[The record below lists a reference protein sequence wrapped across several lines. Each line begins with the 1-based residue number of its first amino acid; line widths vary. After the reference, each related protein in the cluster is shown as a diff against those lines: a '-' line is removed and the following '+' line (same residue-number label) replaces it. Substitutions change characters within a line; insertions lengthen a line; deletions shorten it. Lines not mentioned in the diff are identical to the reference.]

1 MAYTITT
8 SDGSLV
14 ITIPDGQFD
23 NTTSLTLAG
32 PNAVGYGQFLDQNI
46 LQLLENFASNTSPSG
61 GNVQGQLWFNKSSQT
76 LNVFT
81 TQGYLPVSG
90 IIISTSQ
97 PVNANPGNTWY
108 DTSRNQYF
116 FYDGTNWNL
125 IGPNYTRA
133 QGVSGAIPTS
143 VNDAVVAGVTHN
155 ILELRFG
162 NQLLATLNGDT
173 LFTPSPAMPGFPQI
187 FTGLTLNNNLFPG
200 SNQFYTNAN
209 TAAYLP
215 VDTTIIGIN
224 NNVSALT
231 STVATNLS
239 TVNANIIFSN
249 IAMANY
255 VNNQISA
262 TNSAWSA
269 NASIQEIEISG
280 LRANITAANVSWI
293 ANAGIQEIEISSLRA
308 NITAANNAIALST
321 SNWQSNVASQQTALN
336 SLTATVATLATVDS
350 PSFTGTPTAP
360 TPVSSDNSNLIAT
373 TSFVRSQ
380 INNGI
385 GSLGTM
391 SVQNSGSVT
400 ITGGNITGSYGLNAA
415 TATNASYAT
424 TANLANYA
432 TTANLAT
439 YATTANSATYATTAN
454 SATYATTAVAAATA
468 TNASY
473 ATTANLA
480 NYATT
485 ARNGGVNSVN
495 GRTGVVNIRGLGFN
509 GEVWNNLT
517 GSRSSGTAYQNTHGY
532 PIQVSAWQTNQGDSN
547 CQFLIG
553 ATSDSLA
560 TVAFWGAQFNG
571 AGAVSGITGP
581 VVPPGMWYAIITQG
595 GGVSGWWELY

>member
-1 MAYTITT
+1 M
-8 SDGSLV
+8 
-14 ITIPDGQFD
+14 
-23 NTTSLTLAG
+23 
-32 PNAVGYGQFLDQNI
+32 
-46 LQLLENFASNTSPSG
+46 
-61 GNVQGQLWFNKSSQT
+61 
-76 LNVFT
+76 
-81 TQGYLPVSG
+81 
-90 IIISTSQ
+90 
-97 PVNANPGNTWY
+97 
-108 DTSRNQYF
+108 
-116 FYDGTNWNL
+116 

-439 YATTANSATYATTAN
+439 
-454 SATYATTAVAAATA
+454 
-468 TNASY
+468 
-473 ATTANLA
+473 
-480 NYATT
+480 
-485 ARNGGVNSVN
+485 
-495 GRTGVVNIRGLGFN
+495 
-509 GEVWNNLT
+509 
-517 GSRSSGTAYQNTHGY
+517 
-532 PIQVSAWQTNQGDSN
+532 
-547 CQFLIG
+547 
-553 ATSDSLA
+553 
-560 TVAFWGAQFNG
+560 
-571 AGAVSGITGP
+571 
-581 VVPPGMWYAIITQG
+581 
-595 GGVSGWWELY
+595 